1 MRHRPLRPPA
11 PPSPFSPLA
20 LVATIVAACGA
31 AAVSVAPTSA
41 PTEPPGDGGRPRPPA
56 PTDPA
61 PTKVPGGDGA
71 TPAPLPGT
79 IETTWGTAWEA
90 LPAGFP
96 LPPAMA
102 PAEPGD
108 PADEPSS
115 GAFVVERDVDAV
127 AEQARAA
134 LAGAG
139 YSIEALGGPAEDG
152 SLAVDAVG
160 QDPACR
166 VRVTV
171 RPFGGLTLVSV
182 LFAAEC
188 PWG

>member
-1 MRHRPLRPPA
+1 MRHHPVTRSPGRPLLT
-11 PPSPFSPLA
+11 LA
-20 LVATIVAACGA
+20 LVATIVAACGGA
-31 AAVSVAPTSA
+31 AGSAGPTS
-41 PTEPPGDGGRPRPPA
+41 PPSEPPATPVPTAAA

-96 LPPAMA
+96 LPPGMT

-108 PADEPSS
+108 PADELSS

-127 AEQARAA
+127 AEQARAG
-134 LAGAG
+134 LRGAG

-152 SLAVDAVG
+152 SIVVDAVG

-166 VRVTV
+166 IRVTV
-171 RPFGGLTLVSV
+171 RPLGGLTLVSV
-182 LFAAEC
+182 LFGAAC
-188 PWG
+188 PWE

>member
-1 MRHRPLRPPA
+1 MRHHPITRLPGRTLLA
-11 PPSPFSPLA
+11 GA
-20 LVATIVAACGA
+20 LVATIVAACGSA
-31 AAVSVAPTSA
+31 AGSAGPTSS
-41 PTEPPGDGGRPRPPA
+41 PTEPATTLVPTAAA

-61 PTKVPGGDGA
+61 PTKVPGGNGA

-79 IETTWGTAWEA
+79 IETSWGTAWEA
-90 LPAGFP
+90 LPPGFP
-96 LPPAMA
+96 LPPAMT

-134 LAGAG
+134 LDGAG

-152 SLAVDAVG
+152 SLVVDAVG

-166 VRVTV
+166 IRVTV
-171 RPFGGLTLVSV
+171 RPLGGLTLVSV

>member
-1 MRHRPLRPPA
+1 MRHHRPAL
-11 PPSPFSPLA
+11 LA
-20 LVATIVAACGA
+20 AVALAAALAACGGA
-31 AAVSVAPTSA
+31 AT
-41 PTEPPGDGGRPRPPA
+41 PA
-56 PTDPA
+56 PTGTPSGPSA
-61 PTKVPGGDGA
+61 TAAPTAPPTTPSPPPPTKVPGGNGA
-71 TPAPLPGT
+71 TLAPLPGT

-96 LPPAMA
+96 LPPGLS

-108 PADEPSS
+108 PADELSS

-134 LAGAG
+134 LDGAG

-152 SLAVDAVG
+152 SLVVDAVG

-166 VRVTV
+166 IRVTV
-171 RPFGGLTLVSV
+171 RPLGGLTLVSV
-182 LFAAEC
+182 LFGAAC
-188 PWG
+188 PWE

>member
-1 MRHRPLRPPA
+1 MRRRPLAHLPGRA
-11 PPSPFSPLA
+11 LLLIALVAFLA
-20 LVATIVAACGA
+20 LVAACGDA
-31 AAVSVAPTSA
+31 ASSADPTSPPPPPAMTPAPTA
-41 PTEPPGDGGRPRPPA
+41 PA
-56 PTDPA
+56 STDPA

-79 IETTWGTAWEA
+79 IDTSWGTAWEA
-90 LPAGFP
+90 LPRGFP
-96 LPPAMA
+96 LPPGLS

-115 GAFVVERDVDAV
+115 GAFVVERDVEAV

-134 LAGAG
+134 LNEAG

-152 SLAVDAVG
+152 SVVVDAVG

-171 RPFGGLTLVSV
+171 RPLGGLTLVSV

-188 PWG
+188 PWD

>member
-1 MRHRPLRPPA
+1 MRHRPLARLPGRA
-11 PPSPFSPLA
+11 FLAVA
-20 LVATIVAACGA
+20 LVATMVAACGDA
-31 AAVSVAPTSA
+31 ASSVAPTSP
-41 PTEPPGDGGRPRPPA
+41 PTEPPTTPVPTA
-56 PTDPA
+56 ATPTDPA

-90 LPAGFP
+90 LPPGFP
-96 LPPAMA
+96 LPPAMS

-152 SLAVDAVG
+152 SLVVDAVG

-171 RPFGGLTLVSV
+171 RTFGGLTLVSV

>member
-1 MRHRPLRPPA
+1 MRHRPLAHLPGRA
-11 PPSPFSPLA
+11 VLAIA
-20 LVATIVAACGA
+20 LVTAIAAACGA
-31 AAVSVAPTSA
+31 AASSAGPTAP
-41 PTEPPGDGGRPRPPA
+41 PTQPATTPVPTAAA

-79 IETTWGTAWEA
+79 IETSWGTAWES

-96 LPPAMA
+96 LPPGLS

-108 PADEPSS
+108 PADELSS
-115 GAFVVERDVDAV
+115 GAFVVERDVDEV

-134 LAGAG
+134 LDGAG

-152 SLAVDAVG
+152 SLVVDAVG

-166 VRVTV
+166 IRVTV
-171 RPFGGLTLVSV
+171 RPLGGLTLVSV
-182 LFAAEC
+182 LFGAAC
-188 PWG
+188 PWE